1 MLHIATLYMH
11 RCMHIWPCFL
21 SMWGNRP
28 LWRRQYPT
36 LLSLLFDISCDAV
49 TIPCHYKVRY
59 FTSLRHHFLDHQP
72 LVLRWRRTPYLPN
85 PPTVHIT
92 LGQWYPC
99 ISPSTSS
106 TCAIPVT
113 RSATLTAAS
122 LAPLLWTQTTAP
134 PVCCGLLYYLVR
146 IRYRAA
152 TTRIGSWARLLCGW
166 SSEEL
171 VFDWTPHFLH
181 D

>member
-1 MLHIATLYMH
+1 MLPIATLYMH

-28 LWRRQYPT
+28 LWQRQYPT

-59 FTSLRHHFLDHQP
+59 FTSLHHFLDHQP
-72 LVLRWRRTPYLPN
+72 LDLCRRRTSCLPN
-85 PPTVHIT
+85 PPAVHIT

-106 TCAIPVT
+106 TCRWTKQCSSYACGVLRGGQVFASLNGSAIPGT
-113 RSATLTAAS
+113 RMTLDH
-122 LAPLLWTQTTAP
+122 
-134 PVCCGLLYYLVR
+134 
-146 IRYRAA
+146 
-152 TTRIGSWARLLCGW
+152 
-166 SSEEL
+166 SSRHSQYIEM
-171 VFDWTPHFLH
+171 
-181 D
+181 